1 MKIVAVEPIG
11 MTSEQVTFYENKFAE
26 KGHEFV
32 CFPDRNENP
41 EILAQRMKDANIV
54 IISNIR
60 LGKEVMAQC
69 ADLKMLSVAF
79 TGLDHID
86 LEYCR
91 ERGIEVVNAAGYATE
106 AVAELAIG
114 LVLDVYR
121 KITELDS
128 TTRNGGTRNNYLGK
142 QISGKCVGIVGT
154 GAIGSRTAQLF
165 QQFGCKVIAWS
176 RTKKD
181 DVINAGIEY
190 VTLEKLM
197 EKSDIISLHVPM
209 CAETKNLISREKL
222 ALCKPSAVIINTARG
237 GVIDNVALAEMLADG
252 RIAGAGIDVFETEP
266 PLPMTHPLLTAPNCV
281 LAPHV
286 GYATREAFDIRIG
299 IVMENIFKY
308 ISIPN

>member
-69 ADLKMLSVAF
+69 TDLKMLSVAF

-142 QISGKCVGIVGT
+142 QISGKCVGIVCT
-154 GAIGSRTAQLF
+154 GAIGARTAQLF

-197 EKSDIISLHVPM
+197 EESDIISLHVPM

-237 GVIDNVALAEMLADG
+237 GVIDNAALAEMLADG

-266 PLPMTHPLLTAPNCV
+266 PLPKTHPLLTAPNCV

-308 ISIPN
+308 ISITN